1 MQRIRPD
8 VDIILDILQ
17 AVTEAQPHSSFAQS
31 LLHQYQER
39 GGLSKKQ
46 LQGLYSKAQKIKTI
60 TPNKLAT
67 LEAIILKKPTKERS
81 ELPASTP
88 LYQKDEHTGKMIREL
103 LDKYPQHKRVLFLR
117 SKFDNNEPL
126 SPAEMTELEKFRKLL
141 L

>member
-17 AVTEAQPHSSFAQS
+17 AVTEAQPHSTFAHS
-31 LLHQYQER
+31 LLRQYQER

-46 LQGLYSKAQKIKTI
+46 LQGLFSKAQKVQTI

-67 LEAIILKKPTKERS
+67 LEAIILKKPGKERS
-81 ELPASTP
+81 ALPAAAP
-88 LYQKDEHTGKMIREL
+88 LYQKDENTGKTIKAL
-103 LDKYPQHKRVLFLR
+103 LNKYPGHKRVLFLQ
-117 SKFDNNEPL
+117 SKYENNEPL
-126 SPAEMTELEKFRKLL
+126 GATEMTELEKFKKLL